1 MYTLN
6 RIVIMKN
13 PKSDLNSV
21 LVIFPNALL
30 DFASDATEFV
40 HVWHFLLCFAGRT
53 REVPGLRLV
62 ERRCSQGL
70 YNRAV
75 FPKVGYVKDEQKG
88 IRGRGD
94 CGKYG

>member
-1 MYTLN
+1 MSILN
-6 RIVIMKN
+6 RIFIMKN
-13 PKSDLNSV
+13 LKSDLNSIP
-21 LVIFPNALL
+21 VIFPNALL
-30 DFASDATEFV
+30 DFARDATEFV
-40 HVWHFLLCFAGRT
+40 HVWDFLLCSAGRT

-62 ERRCSQGL
+62 KRQCSQGL

-94 CGKYG
+94 CRKYG